1 MTREQEQS
9 VLEGLEAELWPIAS
23 DEACRAFIRYR
34 NLSLWFV
41 TEGRDPSL
49 WQGWNGANR

>member
-23 DEACRAFIRYR
+23 DEECRAYIRYR

-41 TEGRDPSL
+41 SEGRDRRV